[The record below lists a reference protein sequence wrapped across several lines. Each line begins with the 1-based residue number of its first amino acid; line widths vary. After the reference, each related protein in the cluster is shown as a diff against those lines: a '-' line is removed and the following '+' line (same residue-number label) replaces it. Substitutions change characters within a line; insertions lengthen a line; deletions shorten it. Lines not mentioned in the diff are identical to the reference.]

1 MFLAVFLFLPHML
14 QQFRESHSRQK
25 LQTKA
30 AGCRI
35 EFPCA
40 FPRES
45 LLGQMESQI
54 VQRLL
59 QSFMPCLFSVSVT
72 VKLKPEIISQG
83 D

>member
-1 MFLAVFLFLPHML
+1 ML
-14 QQFRESHSRQK
+14 QQFRESHSRRISQK

-30 AGCRI
+30 GGCRI

-45 LLGQMESQI
+45 LFGEMESQI

-72 VKLKPEIISQG
+72 VKLKPEITSQG